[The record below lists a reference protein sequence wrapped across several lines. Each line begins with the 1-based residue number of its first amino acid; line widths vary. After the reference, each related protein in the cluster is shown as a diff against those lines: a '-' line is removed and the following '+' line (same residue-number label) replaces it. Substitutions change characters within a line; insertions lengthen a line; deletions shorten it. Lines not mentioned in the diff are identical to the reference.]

1 MTKAA
6 NSSKDATREV
16 PAEKI
21 LIGWREF
28 VDLPEWGIVSVRA
41 KIDTGART
49 SALHVEHLDLLPDGL
64 VRFEVVPDGD
74 VRKRIAV
81 VAELI
86 RVSRVRPST
95 GVLQRRHVVSTTM
108 RLGPVEK
115 VIQLSLVSRQG
126 MLCPMLVGR
135 RALNDQ
141 FIVDPAAK
149 YLLRRRRYRRT
160 KS

>member
-1 MTKAA
+1 
-6 NSSKDATREV
+6 
-16 PAEKI
+16 
-21 LIGWREF
+21 
-28 VDLPEWGIVSVRA
+28 
-41 KIDTGART
+41 
-49 SALHVEHLDLLPDGL
+49 
-64 VRFEVVPDGD
+64 
-74 VRKRIAV
+74 
-81 VAELI
+81 
-86 RVSRVRPST
+86 
-95 GVLQRRHVVSTTM
+95 M